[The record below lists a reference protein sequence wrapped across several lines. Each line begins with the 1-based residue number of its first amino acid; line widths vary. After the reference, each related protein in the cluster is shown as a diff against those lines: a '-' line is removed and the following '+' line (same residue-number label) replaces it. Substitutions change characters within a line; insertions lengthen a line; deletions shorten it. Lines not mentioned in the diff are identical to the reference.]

1 MPVRDQGGYRQS
13 ALVLG
18 AAQLGMAYGIANTT
32 GDLDQAAVDA
42 LLRRAADLGV
52 THVDTARAYGE
63 SEARIGAASV
73 KPQVITKLAPG
84 ETDVPAGVQASLT
97 ALREKSATFLLHR
110 AADVPQAWDGL
121 RKVKDAGQADRIGVS
136 VQNPAELLAVARLS
150 DLGYVQLPCNV
161 LDRRWL
167 TPQVAEA
174 LSGDVVVTVR
184 SVYLQGLLAAG
195 TAARWP
201 HVPDT
206 QRDAVV
212 ATLDEVAADLRFPN
226 RAGLCVAYTLGLPWV
241 TSVVIGAETLD
252 QIEENVRL
260 ASRPGLAAAERE
272 MLLDRLPELPA
283 QLLDPST
290 WGSAR

>member
-1 MPVRDQGGYRQS
+1 
-13 ALVLG
+13 
-18 AAQLGMAYGIANTT
+18 MAYGIANTT
-32 GDLDQAAVDA
+32 GDLGQPAVDA
-42 LLRRAADLGV
+42 LLRRAAELGV

-63 SEARIGAASV
+63 SEARIGAAPD
-73 KPQVITKLAPG
+73 KPAVITKIAPG
-84 ETDVPAGVQASLT
+84 EPDVEASAATSLT
-97 ALREKSATFLLHR
+97 TLNLERATFLLHR
-110 AADVPQAWDGL
+110 AADVPHAWDGL

-136 VQNPAELLAVARLS
+136 VQNPAELLDVAKLP

-167 TPQVAEA
+167 TPEVADA

-184 SVYLQGLLAAG
+184 SVYLQGLLTAG
-195 TAARWP
+195 SGVRWP
-201 HVPDT
+201 HVPDPH
-206 QRDAVV
+206 RDAAV
-212 ATLDEVAADLRFPN
+212 AILDEVAADLDFSN

-252 QIEENVRL
+252 QLGENVRL

-272 MLLDRLPELPA
+272 MLLDRLPEAPA